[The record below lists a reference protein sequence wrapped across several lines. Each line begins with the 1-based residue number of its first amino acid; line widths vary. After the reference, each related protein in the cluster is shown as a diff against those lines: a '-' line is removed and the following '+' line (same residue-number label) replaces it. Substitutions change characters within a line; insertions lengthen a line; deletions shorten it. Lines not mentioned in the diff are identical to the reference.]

1 MSPQELELI
10 SLTANDRCDRCIG
23 QAYTIARKDGFNDLL
38 FCNHH
43 LRESRDALMA
53 QGFRIIED
61 LTARER
67 DGVLV

>member
-10 SLTANDRCDRCIG
+10 SLTASDRCDRCIG